1 MVSSYYFGKPV
12 TKGPVMLGRFG
23 LDTEVSLVTSFTVF
37 SSNSYKC
44 FTCKY
49 YAGFFHTVVCTLSHI
64 FSLIDNLAW
73 GFYFYI

>member
-1 MVSSYYFGKPV
+1 MVSSYYLGKPV
-12 TKGPVMLGRFG
+12 TKGPVMYGHFG

-37 SSNSYKC
+37 SSNSYMC
-44 FTCKY
+44 SPCKY
-49 YAGFFHTVVCTLSHI
+49 YAGFFRTVVCTLPHI